1 MKLIIKREQLYQY
14 GLLSLERAHLP
25 QAIRV
30 TWVMAHGKNTP
41 VLHHRNYAGLTPH
54 NGQRQYERNLI
65 IRNPDWE
72 HLSVMIALWWTAIK
86 LVDTERVLRHRN
98 TRERGV
104 ILFIRLSQPS
114 SLDQSE
120 MIRELYWH
128 PSTNQVPYQCS
139 EPYSTVISLSQNH
152 CLGPSTPS
160 TPIKT
165 CIRSSELHP

>member
-1 MKLIIKREQLYQY
+1 MKLITKREQLYQY
-14 GLLSLERAHLP
+14 GLLSLERPHLP
-25 QAIRV
+25 QAVRV
-30 TWVMAHGKNTP
+30 TWVMVRGNTP
-41 VLHHRNYAGLTPH
+41 VLHHRNYVGLTSH
-54 NGQRQYERNLI
+54 NGQRQCESNLL

-72 HLSVMIALWWTAIK
+72 HLLVMIALWWTAGQ
-86 LVDTERVLRHRN
+86 LVDTKRVRRHRN

-104 ILFIRLSQPS
+104 ILLIRLSQPS

-152 CLGPSTPS
+152 WLEPSTPS